1 MTTTRI
7 LTVDRERPDPA
18 AIEEAAQA
26 LRDGKLVVFPTE
38 TVYGLGAHA
47 LDVAAV
53 QKIFDAKERP
63 ATDPLIVH
71 IAHIGQVSQLAAG
84 MPAGAR
90 KLALSFW
97 AGPLTLI
104 LRKKTAVPDLVTAG
118 LPNVALRVPSHR
130 VARALMEMSGIP
142 IAAPSANRF
151 SRPSPTTA
159 AHVIEDLEGRV
170 DLILD
175 AGPADIGLESTI
187 IDFSVEP
194 PVLRR
199 PGGISLEQVQSL
211 VPEVVPQA
219 GEEGPD
225 RPQRAPGQLTRHYA
239 PRASLTLFEGPPSR
253 VVTRLAADARTA
265 VAQGSRVGILAPEE
279 DLQALAPL
287 IAPSAA
293 AGRIEVQPYGSRGD
307 IERAGRELFSA
318 IRAIDAT
325 GVDLIFASSIGS
337 DGLARAI
344 RDRLTRAAEGRIRTV
359 GSDSCQLS

>member
-1 MTTTRI
+1 MNTRV
-7 LTVDRERPDPA
+7 LKVDRERPEPE

-47 LDVAAV
+47 LDLNAV

-63 ATDPLIVH
+63 ANDPLIVH
-71 IAHIGQVSQLAAG
+71 IAHIGQVGQCATG

-104 LRKKTAVPDLVTAG
+104 LKKQPEVPDLVTAG

-159 AHVIEDLEGRV
+159 AHVLEDLDGRV

-175 AGPADIGLESTI
+175 GGPTDIGLESTI
-187 IDFSVEP
+187 VDFSVDP

-199 PGGISLEQVQSL
+199 PGGITLEQVQSL
-211 VPEVVPQA
+211 VPEVIVQTAQAASAQPQA
-219 GEEGPD
+219 
-225 RPQRAPGQLTRHYA
+225 APGQLSRHYA
-239 PRASLTLFEGPPSR
+239 PRAPLTLYEGPADR
-253 VVTRLAADARTA
+253 IVERMAADARTE
-265 VAQGSRVGILAPEE
+265 VAKGSRVGILAPEE
-279 DLQALAPL
+279 DLNALAPL

-293 AGRIEVQPYGSRGD
+293 AGKIEVQPYGSRAD
-307 IERAGRELFSA
+307 VERAGRELFGA
-318 IRAIDAT
+318 IRAIDQT
-325 GVDLIFASSIGS
+325 GVDLILASSLGH

-344 RDRLTRAAEGRIRTV
+344 RDRLARAADGRVKTIV
-359 GSDSCQLS
+359 QN